1 MARLITNVKCDIY
14 DINKLIFHKENLFIL
29 LKEIKSKTNIENRK
43 NIDFWFEK
51 NIQIQLSNI
60 YKCVMSIEEQKYK
73 EFYLVC
79 FSNCVKKVS
88 FADSRISVPVKLN
101 PERYP
106 ESSQERLKYQNK
118 IDELKTI
125 DVVNKFFDIVNQNIK
140 RVVKQKMFNDNMKA
154 NIVSNDSRNL
164 SNLKDETIDLVLTS
178 PPYAGAQKYIR
189 AYSLNLYWLG
199 YNNLKVLDNENIG
212 RENYRKDEYKNLLVT
227 GINDADILLQK
238 IYKINPL
245 RAHIASNYL
254 VEMKNAFI
262 ESIRVLKKN
271 KFLILVSSNNMVCG
285 YEFKTQK
292 FFKKNIGPSVF
303 CISLSLNQ
311 KKNNESLNYYSFN
324 YYFQRNYYD
333 GRRNAIE
340 YLKILKKPSEKSE
353 GFFYYR
359 KNKMTNNVNI
369 IIISI
374 IIHFSG

>member
-1 MARLITNVKCDIY
+1 MARLITNVKCNIY

-238 IYKINPL
+238 IFKINPL

-292 FFKKNIGPSVF
+292 FFKKNIGPSIFLHIFVA
-303 CISLSLNQ
+303 Q
-311 KKNNESLNYYSFN
+311 
-324 YYFQRNYYD
+324 
-333 GRRNAIE
+333 
-340 YLKILKKPSEKSE
+340 SEKE
-353 GFFYYR
+353 Q
-359 KNKMTNNVNI
+359 
-369 IIISI
+369 
-374 IIHFSG
+374 